1 MLPPP
6 LLLFFLTRHTA
17 MAHFGRHW
25 RRVGWGIHDVK
36 SLYEALQGV
45 HNDSF
50 GLFSLRNR
58 QLFDLVLESSLFSSV
73 WRYELLH
80 ERGSFRG
87 CTLIQVVVVWHHST
101 LLFGTEPAL
110 LHLHNIRELLLS
122 GRFLALSSPLYHVKV
137 EGFEVFVPRHT
148 LLLNYYCILI
158 LC

>member
-50 GLFSLRNR
+50 G
-58 QLFDLVLESSLFSSV
+58 LFSSV